1 MASDHRNAFTPVT
14 VNEYGQIGP
23 QAIEL
28 VDLIA
33 SRAHDPVTLKTYTMR
48 RLAVVTATHVHR
60 QLFGR
65 VRGHAAL
72 APAAQRAADPG
83 PPGLVEDDMTEQ
95 TACADDAMVADER
108 RAAPRR
114 RQLAGAPAEGEAPT
128 ESGDG
133 GGAGAAAGGAGG
145 GEGRGGLSATGRAAT
160 L

>member
-1 MASDHRNAFTPVT
+1 MASDHRNAFTLVT

-28 VDLIA
+28 VDLIV
-33 SRAHDPVTLKTYTMR
+33 SRAHGPVTLETYTMR

-95 TACADDAMVADER
+95 TAKTAQTVKMV
-108 RAAPRR
+108 
-114 RQLAGAPAEGEAPT
+114 L
-128 ESGDG
+128 
-133 GGAGAAAGGAGG
+133 
-145 GEGRGGLSATGRAAT
+145 TG
-160 L
+160 